1 MSAPGL
7 ACLVLGLALAAGCTS
22 DPRYRQGLE
31 WVQSNEEQK
40 RRLEAE
46 GFPQYTGGGER

>member
-1 MSAPGL
+1 MR
-7 ACLVLGLALAAGCTS
+7 ACLALALLAAALAGCVA

-31 WVQSNEEQK
+31 WIEWNEQERQ
-40 RRLEAE
+40 RLEAA